1 MSTNT
6 SFVLTRFSNP
16 NGTPSWRV
24 SGWLHGVRI
33 RKNFKAREDAA
44 VQKSVL
50 EIRAAQA
57 AAGMRQTA
65 TFLADPQLREAE
77 GAFRRLESRPHTLLF
92 YLDYALATYRE
103 PQEQKP
109 LEQAV
114 DESSP

>member
-1 MSTNT
+1 MSTYT
-6 SFVLTRFSNP
+6 SFVLTRFANS

-33 RKNFKAREDAA
+33 RKNFKSREDAA

-57 AAGMRQTA
+57 AAGLRQTT

-77 GAFRRLESRPHTLLF
+77 GAFRRLEGHSHTLDRKRLN
-92 YLDYALATYRE
+92 
-103 PQEQKP
+103 
-109 LEQAV
+109 
-114 DESSP
+114 SSHLGISY